1 MCTLCP
7 NPVKCIKPEPFANGL
22 ETGTQDVQEVETT
35 INGRI
40 VNLIDTPGF
49 NDSRHSDSVVLE
61 TIGTYLKVA
70 YAKRVRLTGVI
81 YLQWIYEKRMQG
93 TAIRNLRLLKDLC
106 GSENYGNIVLVTL
119 GWSHPPSAQ
128 DEIRETELRT
138 TDRFWGEFIKQGAT
152 IRRHHGGKES
162 AIEIVK
168 HLLDKTPVVLKFQK
182 ELAKVGIIGKTSAG
196 EEVILNL
203 AKDKEADQK
212 MIEMLQIEL
221 KTATEEKSNLQA
233 QIKNLQD
240 DLDLMSKQIEKLN
253 TSLAQRLEEDARLR
267 ELGGDDQKGDRPFC
281 SVQ

>member
-1 MCTLCP
+1 
-7 NPVKCIKPEPFANGL
+7 
-22 ETGTQDVQEVETT
+22 
-35 INGRI
+35 
-40 VNLIDTPGF
+40 
-49 NDSRHSDSVVLE
+49 
-61 TIGTYLKVA
+61 
-70 YAKRVRLTGVI
+70 
-81 YLQWIYEKRMQG
+81 MQG

-119 GWSHPPSAQ
+119 GWSHPPNAE
-128 DEIRETELRT
+128 DEMRETELRT

-162 AIEIVK
+162 AIKIVK

-182 ELAKVGIIGKTSAG
+182 ELAKFGIIGKTSAG

-212 MIEMLQIEL
+212 MIEMLQREL
-221 KTATEEKSNLQA
+221 KTATEEKSNSNLQA
-233 QIKNLQD
+233 EITHLQE
-240 DLDLMSKQIEKLN
+240 DLDGMSKQIEQLN

-267 ELGGDDQKGDRPFC
+267 ELQKGGESRC

>member
-1 MCTLCP
+1 
-7 NPVKCIKPEPFANGL
+7 
-22 ETGTQDVQEVETT
+22 
-35 INGRI
+35 
-40 VNLIDTPGF
+40 
-49 NDSRHSDSVVLE
+49 
-61 TIGTYLKVA
+61 
-70 YAKRVRLTGVI
+70 
-81 YLQWIYEKRMQG
+81 MQG

-119 GWSHPPSAQ
+119 GWSHPPNAE
-128 DEIRETELRT
+128 DENRETELRT

-162 AIEIVK
+162 AIKIVT

-212 MIEMLQIEL
+212 MIDMLQREL

-233 QIKNLQD
+233 QITNLQE
-240 DLDLMSKQIEKLN
+240 DLDEMSKQIEKLN
-253 TSLAQRLEEDARLR
+253 TSLAQRLKEDARLR
-267 ELGGDDQKGDRPFC
+267 GLGGDGQNGDRPLC

>member
-1 MCTLCP
+1 MELE
-7 NPVKCIKPEPFANGL
+7 IFANRF
-22 ETGTQDVQEVETT
+22 ETGTQDVQEVETI
-35 INGRI
+35 INDRI

-49 NDSRHSDSVVLE
+49 NDSRRSDSDVLE

-70 YAKRVRLTGVI
+70 HEKRVHLTGVI

-119 GWSHPPSAQ
+119 GWSHPPNA
-128 DEIRETELRT
+128 EEEARETELRT

-168 HLLDKTPVVLKFQK
+168 HLLGKTPVVLKFQK
-182 ELAKVGIIGKTSAG
+182 ELAKFGIIGKTSAG
-196 EEVILNL
+196 EDVILNL
-203 AKDKEADQK
+203 AKAKEEDQK
-212 MIEMLQIEL
+212 MIEILQKDL
-221 KTATEEKSNLQA
+221 KAATEEKLSLKA
-233 QIKNLQD
+233 QIKILQD
-240 DLDLMSKQIEKLN
+240 DLDKKSKEIEKLN
-253 TSLAQRLEEDARLR
+253 THLAQRFEEDAGLR
-267 ELGGDDQKGDRPFC
+267 ELGGDGQKGGRPFC